1 MEINWIAYNDPLRLG
16 FFIVAFIIFALAEYQ
31 WPRKVLTQKK
41 STRWASNIGLVFF
54 NSLILRLTLPLLAI
68 DAAFIAQQEQW
79 GLFNYLNTPSFLT
92 GLLSILLLDWL
103 IYWQHRAFHRVPLV
117 WRLNRMHHSDQDI
130 DVTTGTRFHPIEII
144 ISMLV
149 KIAAIGLLGIPV
161 EAVILFEI
169 TLNVSAMFNHS
180 NLFIPTWLDR
190 YIRVLLVTP
199 DFHRVHHSVHI
210 SEMHNNYG
218 FFLSI
223 WDRISKTYLVKPIDG
238 HKEMK
243 IGLGFFRKEKEQRL
257 DKMLT
262 QPFRNK

>member
-1 MEINWIAYNDPLRLG
+1 
-16 FFIVAFIIFALAEYQ
+16 
-31 WPRKVLTQKK
+31 
-41 STRWASNIGLVFF
+41 
-54 NSLILRLTLPLLAI
+54 
-68 DAAFIAQQEQW
+68 
-79 GLFNYLNTPSFLT
+79 
-92 GLLSILLLDWL
+92 
-103 IYWQHRAFHRVPLV
+103 
-117 WRLNRMHHSDQDI
+117 MHHSDQDI

>member
-1 MEINWIAYNDPLRLG
+1 MEINWIEYNDPLRLG

-103 IYWQHRAFHRVPLV
+103 IYWQHRAFHRVPLL
-117 WRLNRMHHSDQDI
+117 WRLHRMHHSDQDI

-223 WDRISKTYLVKPIDG
+223 WDRIGKTYLIKPIDG

>member
-1 MEINWIAYNDPLRLG
+1 MEINWIEQSDTLRLG
-16 FFIVAFIIFALAEYQ
+16 CFITAFIIFALAEYK

-41 STRWASNIGLVFF
+41 STRWLNNIGLVFF
-54 NSLILRLTLPLLAI
+54 NSVILRLALPLLAV
-68 DAAFIAQQEQW
+68 DAALIAHQEQW
-79 GLFNYLNTPSFLT
+79 GLFNYLGTPTFLT

-103 IYWQHRAFHRVPLV
+103 IYWQHRAFHRIPLL
-117 WRLNRMHHSDQDI
+117 WRLHRMHHSDQDI

-161 EAVILFEI
+161 EAVILFEVF
-169 TLNVSAMFNHS
+169 LNVSAMFNHS

>member
-1 MEINWIAYNDPLRLG
+1 MEINWIEYNDPLRLG

-103 IYWQHRAFHRVPLV
+103 IYWQHRAFHRVPLL
-117 WRLNRMHHSDQDI
+117 WRLHRMHHSDQDI

>member
-1 MEINWIAYNDPLRLG
+1 MEINWIEYNDPLRLG
-16 FFIVAFIIFALAEYQ
+16 FFIIAFIIFALAEYQ

-103 IYWQHRAFHRVPLV
+103 IYWQHRAFHRVPLL
-117 WRLNRMHHSDQDI
+117 WRLHRMHHSDQDI

>member
-1 MEINWIAYNDPLRLG
+1 MENNWIEQSDTIRLG
-16 FFIVAFIIFALAEYQ
+16 FFIIAFTIFALAEYK
-31 WPRKVLTQKK
+31 WPRKSLTQQK
-41 STRWASNIGLVFF
+41 STRWFSNIGLVFF
-54 NSLILRLTLPLLAI
+54 NSLILRLTLPLLAV
-68 DAAFIAQQEQW
+68 DAALIAEQEQW
-79 GLFNYLNTPSFLT
+79 GLFNYLPPPPFLT

-103 IYWQHRAFHRVPLV
+103 IYWQHRAFHRVPLL
-117 WRLNRMHHSDQDI
+117 WRLHRMHHSDQDI

-144 ISMLV
+144 FSMLI

-169 TLNVSAMFNHS
+169 ILNVSAMFNHS
-180 NLFIPTWLDR
+180 NLFIPKWLDR
-190 YIRVLLVTP
+190 YVRVLVVTP

-223 WDRISKTYLVKPIDG
+223 WDHFGKTYLVKPRDG
-238 HKEMK
+238 HEEMK
-243 IGLGFFRKEKEQRL
+243 IGLGRFRSEKEQRL

-262 QPFRNK
+262 QPFRKK

>member
-117 WRLNRMHHSDQDI
+117 WRLNRMHHAHQDI

>member
-1 MEINWIAYNDPLRLG
+1 MEINWIEYNDPLRLG

-103 IYWQHRAFHRVPLV
+103 IYWQHRAFHRVPLL
-117 WRLNRMHHSDQDI
+117 WRLHRMHHSDQDI

-190 YIRVLLVTP
+190 YIRLLLVTP

>member
-1 MEINWIAYNDPLRLG
+1 MEINWIEYNDPLRLG

-41 STRWASNIGLVFF
+41 STRWTSNIGLVFF

-103 IYWQHRAFHRVPLV
+103 IYWQHRAFHRVPLL
-117 WRLNRMHHSDQDI
+117 WRLHRMHHSDQDI